1 MTIATATVSTLIK
14 RGLTA
19 AVLVTIG
26 AAAISQAEAATARR
40 EPNGAVRYYDDNGG
54 DRGYAWCLRRSGRWF
69 SGWSDCSY
77 YTYGQ
82 CRAAIIGPPGGDC
95 EPNPWSYYVNEPPA
109 PAPRARKR
117 ARR

>member
-40 EPNGAVRYYDDNGG
+40 EPN
-54 DRGYAWCLRRSGRWF
+54 DRGYAGCLRRSGRWF